1 MEKKKPWL
9 SFIVIALALSVAF
22 SFVAISHLLIKS
34 GKENPSASIDISVS
48 DNDGNNESDNDKTDS
63 TASEPQEPRPEVP
76 NPQEPR
82 PEPEVP
88 KPQEPKPEPE
98 EPKPEAEL
106 IGGKGGIYHK
116 EIQVFYAEYDNNGEF
131 TVKSD
136 FGDKIVA
143 PGTENSYDLYVRN
156 VGKAPISYIL
166 EAESH
171 ITVDIN
177 GTQTEIP
184 IEASFYTPRSSYLL
198 GGEDSLEN
206 LGKLDGVTDN
216 GGLSPQNQAKYTLCW
231 RWPFDGDDEFDTML
245 GNLAAEG
252 EALTIKVAFSVTAS
266 YDPNAAGGS
275 PITGDSSNIGLWVA
289 FFVISAFTLII
300 LLFLRKKENDE
311 DNSQT
316 RKEKNR

>member
-1 MEKKKPWL
+1 MKKSK
-9 SFIVIALALSVAF
+9 IGLSVAVVTLALLVAV
-22 SFVAISHLLIKS
+22 SFVAISHLLIKT
-34 GKENPSASIDISVS
+34 GNENPSANIDISAS
-48 DNDGNNESDNDKTDS
+48 DNGDNDSSETESDV
-63 TASEPQEPRPEVP
+63 SESVKSE
-76 NPQEPR
+76 
-82 PEPEVP
+82 
-88 KPQEPKPEPE
+88 PQEPKPEPE

-171 ITVDIN
+171 ITVDAN
-177 GTQTEIP
+177 GEQIEIP

-252 EALTIKVAFSVTAS
+252 EVLTIKVAFSVTAS

>member
-1 MEKKKPWL
+1 MKKSKIGL
-9 SFIVIALALSVAF
+9 SVLVVTLALLVAV
-22 SFVAISHLLIKS
+22 SFVAISHLLIKT
-34 GKENPSASIDISVS
+34 GNENPSANIDISAS
-48 DNDGNNESDNDKTDS
+48 DNGDNDSSETES
-63 TASEPQEPRPEVP
+63 AVSESVESEPQEPT
-76 NPQEPR
+76 
-82 PEPEVP
+82 
-88 KPQEPKPEPE
+88 PEPE

-136 FGDKIVA
+136 FGDKVVA

-184 IEASFYTPRSSYLL
+184 IEASFFTPRSSYLL

-231 RWPFDGDDEFDTML
+231 SWPFDGDDEFDTML

-289 FFVISAFTLII
+289 LFTISIFTLII
-300 LLFLRKKENDE
+300 LLFLRKRENDE
-311 DNSQT
+311 EKSQA
-316 RKEKNR
+316 